1 MLRVWIATILNFF
14 LPGAGYMINGRR
26 WLLGLGFLIGAV
38 GLTFVEQS
46 IKPLDITLY
55 WTMFA
60 AVLVMNTAFAIDC
73 FREGKELMVARRE
86 GTWAP
91 GCVKA

>member
-1 MLRVWIATILNFF
+1 MLRVWIATVLNFF
-14 LPGAGYMINGRR
+14 LPGAGYMVNGRR
-26 WLLGLGFLIGAV
+26 WVLGLVFLVGVV

-60 AVLVMNTAFAIDC
+60 SVFVMNTAFAIDA
-73 FREGKELMVARRE
+73 FREGKALLAERRE
-86 GTWAP
+86 GRAAP
-91 GCVKA
+91 ACC